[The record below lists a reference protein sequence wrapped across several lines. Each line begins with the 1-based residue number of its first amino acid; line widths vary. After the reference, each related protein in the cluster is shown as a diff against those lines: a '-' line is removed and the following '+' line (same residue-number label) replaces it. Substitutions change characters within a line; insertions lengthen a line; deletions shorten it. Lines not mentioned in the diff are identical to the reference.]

1 MLMKIYL
8 INNSSRII
16 SSFGKVSPCTS
27 GWISSVFLVSRKY
40 VNLPNAEVTDFS
52 CLQLVTPKSQPQHL
66 PFWAQ
71 VHRNTGDKICNLCK
85 LKVMLWFETPKSDV
99 LWTPWAHF
107 ALWMSLE
114 LSQMSLLSSSHKLL
128 PSVAHLGLGF
138 CVLVGTPV
146 ASYPKVI
153 FQPPRIT

>member
-1 MLMKIYL
+1 MLMKMYL

-27 GWISSVFLVSRKY
+27 GWISSVLVSRKY
-40 VNLPNAEVTDFS
+40 VDLPNAEMTDFS
-52 CLQLVTPKSQPQHL
+52 CLQLVALKSQPQHL

-99 LWTPWAHF
+99 L
-107 ALWMSLE
+107 
-114 LSQMSLLSSSHKLL
+114 
-128 PSVAHLGLGF
+128 
-138 CVLVGTPV
+138 
-146 ASYPKVI
+146 PKVKAVDAMGTLCALDG
-153 FQPPRIT
+153 FGVITDESPLFFTQATLSHLWLI